1 MTEMLLD
8 IDKFKELSVKPGE
21 ELNLLLKH
29 EGKLVSFLKGIKNAI
44 GEDFYKCFYPQG
56 SQPDVMYRL
65 SKITNQLLM
74 DFLN

>member
-8 IDKFKELSVKPGE
+8 IDKFKKRVKPGE
-21 ELNLLLKH
+21 ERNFLLKH
-29 EGKLVSFLKGIKNAI
+29 EGKLVSFLKGIKSAI

-56 SQPDVMYRL
+56 SQPDIMYRL